1 MLLRMSLKRPLW
13 LLFVGFLVF
22 FVVQAPGEAA
32 RLVEVTGENAGEWF
46 TTAAHAFSRFL
57 TSLIPG

>member
-1 MLLRMSLKRPLW
+1 MLWRMSLKRPMW
-13 LLFVGFLVF
+13 LLLMGFLVF
-22 FVVQAPGEAA
+22 FLIQAPGEAA

-46 TTAAHAFSRFL
+46 NTAAHAFSKFL